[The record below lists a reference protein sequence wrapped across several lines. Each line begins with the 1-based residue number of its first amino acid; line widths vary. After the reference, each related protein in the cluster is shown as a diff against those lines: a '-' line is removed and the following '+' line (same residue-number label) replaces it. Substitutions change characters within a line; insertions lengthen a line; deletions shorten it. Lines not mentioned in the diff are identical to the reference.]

1 MPRRPRVLELRSGWR
16 GFVHGLAPITPEVL
30 MTARASG
37 SSPENLEV
45 QLAQQLRD
53 VEDRL
58 VTEFAS
64 RPDVGEHRVQH
75 VLALVRE
82 RFADARI
89 HAFFAHPDGTGGA
102 RTTQRQPSP
111 ARPTDS
117 MAQVFRAARG
127 RGVRF
132 LTRLVSYLCQDQAW
146 ARTRESSRHTRLSR
160 QGASASAP
168 PRLVPITVQHGT
180 LTRRGAHRKFCV
192 GHKW

>member
-1 MPRRPRVLELRSGWR
+1 
-16 GFVHGLAPITPEVL
+16 

-89 HAFFAHPDGTGGA
+89 HAFLPIL
-102 RTTQRQPSP
+102 
-111 ARPTDS
+111 
-117 MAQVFRAARG
+117 MERAAREQLNG
-127 RGVRF
+127 
-132 LTRLVSYLCQDQAW
+132 
-146 ARTRESSRHTRLSR
+146 SRPQ
-160 QGASASAP
+160 QGP
-168 PRLVPITVQHGT
+168 PIP
-180 LTRRGAHRKFCV
+180 
-192 GHKW
+192 